1 MKAEKIAQLVM
12 LASLIWESSLGKVR
26 VMQLPACPSPSATLS
41 PWEGQILFCDTS
53 VRIRA
58 EIPSTHLKF
67 TSVAAYICYPSAG
80 SVEM

>member
-1 MKAEKIAQLVM
+1 MRAEKIAQLVM
-12 LASLIWESSLGKVR
+12 LASLIWENSLGKVR
-26 VMQLPACPSPSATLS
+26 VMQLPAYPSLSAMLS

-58 EIPSTHLKF
+58 EIPSTHLKC
-67 TSVAAYICYPSAG
+67 TGVAAYLCYPRVG